1 MADFLARYPYFT
13 LTLAFSAWFDLLNC
27 IRNEHVDWPVPAMAA
42 VAIAS
47 CVRATHSQAGEV
59 RDDN

>member
-1 MADFLARYPYFT
+1 MMGDFLARYPYFT

-27 IRNEHVDWPVPAMAA
+27 IRAGHDDWYIPAMAA

-47 CVRATHSQAGEV
+47 CVRATPNKKREL
-59 RDDN
+59 